1 MPSIKEKYARFL
13 ITDEMKEIFQRFSS
27 SQYPNKEVNEKV
39 IIETTETKDGIAHVI
54 SKDIQHAKLV

>member
-13 ITDEMKEIFQRFSS
+13 ITDEMKENFQRFSS